1 MNIKSDVKRPPK
13 HLTLTSR
20 VFGLGLGTQVLG
32 FGLGLGTE
40 VLGLGLGLALGPKS
54 LAGFKVLGLGLEP
67 QALVNISGR
76 FPSDRDKP

>member
-40 VLGLGLGLALGPKS
+40 VLGLGLGL
-54 LAGFKVLGLGLEP
+54 GLGL
-67 QALVNISGR
+67 R
-76 FPSDRDKP
+76 T